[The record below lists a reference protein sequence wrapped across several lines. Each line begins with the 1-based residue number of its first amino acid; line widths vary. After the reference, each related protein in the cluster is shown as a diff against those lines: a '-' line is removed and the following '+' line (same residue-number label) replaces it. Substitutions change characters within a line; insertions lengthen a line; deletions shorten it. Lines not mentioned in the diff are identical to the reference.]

1 MHINWGAKIAILY
14 ISFVALI
21 VTLVVSSMHQKFD
34 LVSND
39 YYNQE
44 IAYQHV
50 IDASK
55 NQAALSAPISLLK
68 HDNDVTITFPPD
80 FKGANITGTIQF
92 YSPVDASLDRKFDI
106 ATANNS
112 MAINSKEL
120 RKTNYKVKISWLA
133 NGKNYYQ
140 ETALNLN

>member
-1 MHINWGAKIAILY
+1 MHINWGAKVAILY
-14 ISFVALI
+14 LSFVALI
-21 VTLVVSSMHQKFD
+21 ITLVVSSTHQKFD

-39 YYNQE
+39 YYKQE
-44 IAYQHV
+44 IEYQHV

-68 HDNDVTITFPPD
+68 TDDNITINFPPD
-80 FKGANITGTIQF
+80 FKDANITGTIQF

-120 RKTNYKVKISWLA
+120 HKTNYKVKISWLA

-140 ETALNLN
+140 ETELNLN